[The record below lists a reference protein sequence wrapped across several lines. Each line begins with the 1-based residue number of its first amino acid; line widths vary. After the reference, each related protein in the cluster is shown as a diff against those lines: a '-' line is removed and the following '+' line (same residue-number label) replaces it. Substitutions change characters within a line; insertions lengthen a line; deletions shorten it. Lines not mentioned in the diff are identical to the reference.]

1 MLEVKKLSKLLIVRY
16 TITILSSMFPF
27 YYQSIAITALIWD
40 ALLQPYYFYV
50 GSVNHGL
57 YHEIFKSYLSDKT
70 FK

>member
-1 MLEVKKLSKLLIVRY
+1 
-16 TITILSSMFPF
+16 MFYF
-27 YYQSIAITALIWD
+27 YYQSIAIAALISD

-70 FK
+70 SK